1 MVRFFIWFLIFT
13 LSFSSTFACWAI
25 GLPYEEWTMCYKYI
39 PRYDTSVTTEEA
51 ERIQKYGWIISDF
64 LRKKFDLQKK
74 KDYEVL
80 IKLEREIAK
89 RINSKNYNQEVND
102 ALCAISIGIDYIQLV
117 DSQWIEYP
125 TNINNWIV
133 LVEKEKS
140 DKNMVDLYLIHLSSS
155 KVVNKYLWVVKNTA
169 EVYSQCYF
177 CGNEVDND
185 ILSQIENHANSNLD
199 WEEYSLF
206 SSISFAVNDVDYIQ
220 YILSLKEESDNTSF
234 LSRSKWW
241 IIGIKDNEQVF
252 SAFWKDL
259 VAYAGGP
266 IVTKID
272 YIVDDQ
278 QLITEY
284 NACWLSMYFQLR
296 NNSSI
301 KPITTNE

>member
-1 MVRFFIWFLIFT
+1 
-13 LSFSSTFACWAI
+13 
-25 GLPYEEWTMCYKYI
+25 MCYKYI

-199 WEEYSLF
+199 WEEYSIF